1 MTLTRRDLLTGVPA
15 VVIGAGAVAT
25 AVEGGGST
33 PTSPT
38 PQAGQPLPV
47 CPECG
52 SARPPIHY
60 AKCSK
65 YVGHQPLPASLAPI
79 PTDAELRHWETHYKA
94 RYKAAHLARNR
105 AILDMANGE
114 EAIAKRAD
122 LVLEDLHAEQDAALG
137 LVDEREVSAV
147 AGARNVGFAARRL
160 GYAATLNPYTWQEG
174 YNVLHSDTFMAWYA
188 GWVQAGDQ
196 SHVLDGSRGYTPP
209 QPYFCSLCGVAEGQQ
224 HNGGCADQNPVH
236 PDGLI
241 VRRPRPWR
249 HGGHTFT

>member
-1 MTLTRRDLLTGVPA
+1 MTLTRRDLLTGAAGVAAGGVAAANAAIVEERLKAGFSQEDAYRDLPDPA
-15 VVIGAGAVAT
+15 
-25 AVEGGGST
+25 
-33 PTSPT
+33 P
-38 PQAGQPLPV
+38 
-47 CPECG
+47 
-52 SARPPIHY
+52 
-60 AKCSK
+60 
-65 YVGHQPLPASLAPI
+65 SLAPI
-79 PTDAELRHWETHYKA
+79 PTDAELRQWETHYKA
-94 RYKAAHLARNR
+94 RYKAAHTARNR

-114 EAIAKRAD
+114 EAIPKRAD

-137 LVDEREVSAV
+137 LVDESREQNV
-147 AGARNVGFAARRL
+147 AIARGEGFGARRSDK
-160 GYAATLNPYTWQEG
+160 AATENPHWPALSRELNYGGT
-174 YNVLHSDTFMAWYA
+174 LSHDLFMAWYA

-209 QPYFCSLCGVAEGQQ
+209 QPYFCSLCGVAEGKQ